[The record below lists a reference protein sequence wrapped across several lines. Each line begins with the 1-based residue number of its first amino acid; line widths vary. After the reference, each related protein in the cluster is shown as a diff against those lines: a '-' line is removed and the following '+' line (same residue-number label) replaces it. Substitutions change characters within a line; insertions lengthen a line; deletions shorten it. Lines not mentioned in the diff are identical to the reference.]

1 MATTATEERT
11 GLERSQEKL
20 LHGLRLIGAMIR
32 ATWEERGGEG
42 LPAFFTGLSLPELN
56 ALHYATDILIEA
68 LPVLHKGFGTVMA
81 EKASPENAPVLEYQ
95 PLSSLTLAELGVLLE
110 ESKDAKTIGFDLRE
124 IDPAVRPRPDRPRR
138 GLLDARPAAGDHL
151 SRGARHSAHG
161 GQRARSGR
169 PRLAGTYQAAEVN
182 SNAGP
187 HSGREPISI
196 AASQRGTAPL

>member
-124 IDPAVRPRPDRPRR
+124 IDPQYGQGRI
-138 GLLDARPAAGDHL
+138 
-151 SRGARHSAHG
+151 AHG
-161 GQRARSGR
+161 VVCWTRARQRATIFRGE
-169 PRLAGTYQAAEVN
+169 PGTLLTV
-182 SNAGP
+182 
-187 HSGREPISI
+187 GREPDP
-196 AASQRGTAPL
+196 AARVWPGHTKQPK